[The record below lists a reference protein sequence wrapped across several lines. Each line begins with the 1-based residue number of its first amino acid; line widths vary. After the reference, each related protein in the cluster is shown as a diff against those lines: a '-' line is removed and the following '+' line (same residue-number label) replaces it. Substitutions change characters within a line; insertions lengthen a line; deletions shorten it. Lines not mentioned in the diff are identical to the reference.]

1 MWYLLLK
8 KLPYFAPNYKPGM
21 KAILSEKNIVVVLF
35 VLVLITFSF
44 AREDSKRKMTQ
55 IYSAIATGN
64 SVKLLTH
71 TQAKEVLN
79 TAAPLVEQ

>member
-1 MWYLLLK
+1 MK

-44 AREDSKRKMTQ
+44 AREDSKKKMTQ
-55 IYSAIATGN
+55 IYSAIAAEN
-64 SVKLLTH
+64 SAKLLTQ
-71 TQAKEVLN
+71 TNPQQFLN
-79 TAAPLVEQ
+79 PATPTLEK